1 MIVVEE
7 GMRIDTTT
15 GYVLGPNLVPEEY
28 NPDASPLYIYNRS
41 LRFWALC
48 RKHMESPKQI
58 AVVVSKFGELEE
70 VWDSTKDKY
79 KPRKYFLSQKL
90 LCKELCKHFKYD
102 CNIVK
107 AINDS
112 KRRANQLRIYK
123 DLFDSIKTTWRQESI
138 LESNRS
144 NINFARQPNCHWQ
157 AGTLQDIQLGTHEQ
171 LMILARRWLSSLE

>member
-112 KRRANQLRIYK
+112 KRREKQLRIFS
-123 DLFDSIKTTWRQESI
+123 DLFGSIKTTWRPESI
-138 LESNRS
+138 LDCNQNSISLDRP
-144 NINFARQPNCHWQ
+144 QNCHWQ
-157 AGTLQDIQLGTHEQ
+157 GGILLATPLGIPEQ
-171 LMILARRWLSSLE
+171 LMILARRWLSNSG

>member
-7 GMRIDTTT
+7 GMRIDTST

-48 RKHMESPKQI
+48 RKHMKDPQHIS
-58 AVVVSKFGELEE
+58 VVVSKFGELEE

-90 LCKELCKHFKYD
+90 LCKELCKHFKFECD
-102 CNIVK
+102 IVK

-112 KRRANQLRIYK
+112 KRRANQLTIYK

-138 LESNRS
+138 LECNQS
-144 NINFARQPNCHWQ
+144 NINFARPPNCHW
-157 AGTLQDIQLGTHEQ
+157 LVDISPDTRLGTHEQ
-171 LMILARRWLSSLE
+171 LMILANISKNQ

>member
-1 MIVVEE
+1 MIIIEE
-7 GMRIDTTT
+7 GMRIDSTN

-48 RKHMESPKQI
+48 RKHMSQHAQI
-58 AVVVSKFGELEE
+58 SVVVSKFVELED
-70 VWDSTKDKY
+70 VWDSTKEKY

-90 LCKELCKHFKYD
+90 LCKELCKYFKFECD
-102 CNIVK
+102 IVR

-112 KRRANQLRIYK
+112 KRRKNQLRIFK

-138 LESNRS
+138 SDCNRS
-144 NINFARQPNCHWQ
+144 SINSVRPPNYPWPV
-157 AGTLQDIQLGTHEQ
+157 GISQDTRSGTHVQ
-171 LMILARRWLSSLE
+171 LMILARLWLSSLG